1 MMIEPKDIELKGKVY
16 TISKFTAI
24 EGREIVTQYLSSA
37 TPKLGDYKRNE
48 ELMLKLMKYV
58 GVSNGNG
65 GHIMLITPELVNN
78 HLRDWETLIHME
90 KEVMTY
96 NCSFFQ
102 DGRAST
108 FFAGFVQKVPAWIT
122 KMLMALSEQSLPTEK
137 PSSTN

>member
-1 MMIEPKDIELKGKVY
+1 MIQPKDIVLNGKTF

-24 EGREIVTQYLSSA
+24 EGREIVTQYLASA

-65 GHIMLITPELVNN
+65 GYTRLVTPELVNN
-78 HLRDWETLIHME
+78 HLADWEMLIHME

-102 DGRAST
+102 DGRALN
-108 FFAGFVQKVPAWIT
+108 FFGGFVQKVPAWISR
-122 KMLMALSEQSLPTEK
+122 MLTALSEQSSPTEK
-137 PSSTN
+137 PPLTS